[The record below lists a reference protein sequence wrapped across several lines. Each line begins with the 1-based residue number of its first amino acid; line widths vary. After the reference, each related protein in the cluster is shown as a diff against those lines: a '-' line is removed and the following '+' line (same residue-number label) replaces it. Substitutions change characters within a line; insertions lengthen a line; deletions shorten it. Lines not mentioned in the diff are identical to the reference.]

1 MQGDLHYLKSNC
13 SFLLKY
19 VVHKY
24 CRFYSSQVSSSHS
37 RDFPELW
44 WYSLNLTS
52 SLHTSGLSTPMR
64 TPWCWFRY
72 ASKVVYMS
80 FKDDLPRYNDPLP
93 YKADTFL
100 FTKRKP
106 LESSARL
113 IGGTKALVKALV
125 DFSSIESDQRHQII
139 YTTPWGETS
148 NHCWCSMGRKISI
161 NGFVAR

>member
-1 MQGDLHYLKSNC
+1 
-13 SFLLKY
+13 
-19 VVHKY
+19 
-24 CRFYSSQVSSSHS
+24 
-37 RDFPELW
+37 
-44 WYSLNLTS
+44 
-52 SLHTSGLSTPMR
+52 
-64 TPWCWFRY
+64 
-72 ASKVVYMS
+72 MS

-161 NGFVAR
+161 NGFLARWRNLGTSTSKAWSRKLSLSKAVTTLAQFGTWCLTTGLLMSSKAGCKPQK